1 MHGIIFTVTILR
13 SPDVIYKQSEF
24 SHTPLSAQEQGE
36 NFMKWKCN
44 HGITRC
50 VETQLRNAKLYI

>member
-24 SHTPLSAQEQGE
+24 SHTPLSAQEQGVKFYE
-36 NFMKWKCN
+36 
-44 HGITRC
+44 
-50 VETQLRNAKLYI
+50 VEMQSWNYKVC